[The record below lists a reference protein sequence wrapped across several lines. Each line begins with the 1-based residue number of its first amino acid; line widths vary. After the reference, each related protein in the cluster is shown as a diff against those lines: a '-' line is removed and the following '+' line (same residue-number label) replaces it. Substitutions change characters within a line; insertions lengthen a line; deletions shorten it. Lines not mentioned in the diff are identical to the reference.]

1 MLRQYKNKTIYKNF
15 KLVKILSIIS
25 IVLAVLS
32 IAVYTYDRYTNHPNA
47 GFTNEQ
53 WFFYFIILILP
64 FDFLI
69 PSIKANK
76 KATIEAL
83 KHEGKLNNDFANT
96 LTIIIISFVPYIYL
110 LFNILLFICFGSPNP
125 SPWAYYCGYMLPAH
139 IFLYVSD
146 IFLIYNC
153 VLIKREWQDNPPAF
167 IIEKQKQKAKYKLDK
182 ETKQINELYKIFIE
196 QCGIRFFIKYY
207 EQIKRLPL
215 RDITINENYTSK
227 EREERLL
234 AAKRIIDLNLTE
246 FALSEIINSYS
257 DILEQSEI
265 EQAQSILYA
274 IKSEANK

>member
-1 MLRQYKNKTIYKNF
+1 MLRQYSNKKIYKNF

-32 IAVYTYDRYTNHPNA
+32 ITIYTCDKYINQPNA

-64 FDFLI
+64 LNFLI

-76 KATIEAL
+76 KTTIENL
-83 KHEGKLNNDFANT
+83 KYERKLNNDFANT
-96 LTIIIISFVPYIYL
+96 LTIIILSFVPYIYL
-110 LFNILLFICFGSPNP
+110 LFNILLFVCLGRP
-125 SPWAYYCGYMLPAH
+125 SPLTWAYYCGYMLPAH

-167 IIEKQKQKAKYKLDK
+167 IIENQKQKIKEKLDK
-182 ETKQINELYKIFIE
+182 ETKQKTDQYKTLIE

-207 EQIKRLPL
+207 EQIRRLPL

-227 EREERLL
+227 EREERSL

-246 FALSEIINSYS
+246 FTLTEIINSYS
-257 DILEQSEI
+257 DILSQSEI
-265 EQAQSILYA
+265 EQAQSILNA
-274 IKSEANK
+274 IKSDTNK